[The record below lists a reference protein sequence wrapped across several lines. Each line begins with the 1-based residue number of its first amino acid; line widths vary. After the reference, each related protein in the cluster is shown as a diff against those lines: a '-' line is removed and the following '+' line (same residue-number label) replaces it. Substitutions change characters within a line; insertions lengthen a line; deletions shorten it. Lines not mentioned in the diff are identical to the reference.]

1 MDNSDMMI
9 NDNMENKP
17 FLCDVPVLCL
27 FFNRPDLFRS
37 VFEQV
42 KLARPSKLF
51 LYQDGPRND
60 SDMPEILACR
70 EIASQVDWDCEVHT
84 MYLENNQG
92 CDPSGYLSRKWAFQ
106 YVDRLVILEDDTVP
120 SVSFFSFCK
129 ELLEKYL
136 SDNRITMIAG
146 MNYEEET
153 KDCPYDY
160 LFTSDC
166 SIWGWATWKR
176 VFDRWESN
184 YDFLSDEY
192 HMKLLSKYIKNTNL
206 RKHLIPMFKRHKA
219 SGKEFFESILISDHI
234 LQHGLSI
241 VPTKN
246 LISNIGFTSDSTHF
260 NGSIK
265 TVPKTVSR
273 LYTMKRFEAKQ
284 SLKHPPYVIE
294 NLYYKES
301 IDKLLARNKPIV
313 KFFRRVQT
321 FFLRIVYGDFSSIK
335 KSIIK

>member
-1 MDNSDMMI
+1 MCDM
-9 NDNMENKP
+9 NTEKKQY
-17 FLCDVPVLCL
+17 LCDVPVLCL
-27 FFNRPDLFRS
+27 FFNRPYLFRD

-42 KLARPSKLF
+42 RLARPSRLF
-51 LYQDGPRND
+51 LYQDGPRGET
-60 SDMPEILACR
+60 DMPGIIECR
-70 EIASQVDWDCEVHT
+70 EIASHIDWECEVHT
-84 MYLENNQG
+84 MFLEKNQG

-136 SDNRITMIAG
+136 NDSRITMIAG

-192 HMKLLSKYIKNTNL
+192 HMKLLSKYMKNTNQ
-206 RKHLIPMFKRHKA
+206 RKHLIPMFKWHKA
-219 SGKEFFESILISDHI
+219 SGKEYFESILISDHL

-246 LISNIGFTSDSTHF
+246 LISNIGFTADSTHF
-260 NGSIK
+260 NGSLK
-265 TVPKTVSR
+265 SVPKSVAR
-273 LYTMKRFEAKQ
+273 IYTMKRFELEFP
-284 SLKHPPYVIE
+284 LKHPKYVIE
-294 NLYYKES
+294 NLYYKDS
-301 IDKLLARNKPIV
+301 SDKILARNKPIV
-313 KFFRRVQT
+313 RFWRQFQV
-321 FFLRIVYGDFSSIK
+321 FILRMWNGDFA
-335 KSIIK
+335 SIIRSVKNRL